1 MAKKLITMNDVAKK
15 AGVSQS
21 AVSLILN
28 GRADVSFSPETVER
42 VLAAAK
48 ELGYRTRMPSASKG
62 SAAHSILVISAN
74 LGNPYYAVSTQSIE
88 REARKHNLNV
98 LTCNTYHMQD
108 MEATYLRMA
117 ETMNFSGIIYLY
129 PPENQEEFSRVS
141 KKIHTICIC
150 DRTTQIDSDVIEL
163 DNFKSGQLATA
174 HLLSLGHKSIAFL
187 TNTVDGSDNHTARYN
202 GILSQ
207 MEEAGLGDKFSLCL
221 TKDCPADRMSMSRYD
236 YQIGYLL
243 AQNKQIY
250 SKNVTGL
257 ICMNDTVAFGAID
270 ALHEKGYRVPDD
282 FSVIGFDNTFYS
294 GLSGISLTTVDHHI
308 DLFSQTTVN
317 FLLQRLN
324 RQGESADDGTFVR
337 FKFECR
343 PNLIIRNSTAA
354 PRGKQDA

>member
-1 MAKKLITMNDVAKK
+1 MAKKPVTMNDIAEK

-21 AVSLILN
+21 AVSLILS
-28 GRADVSFSPETVER
+28 GRAGVSFASDTVER
-42 VLAAAK
+42 VLTTAK
-48 ELGYRTRMPSASKG
+48 ELGYRTRTPSSNKTNTTRN
-62 SAAHSILVISAN
+62 ILVISAN

-108 MEATYLRMA
+108 MEATYLHIA
-117 ETMNFSGIIYLY
+117 EAMNFSGIIYLY
-129 PPENQEEFSRVS
+129 PPENREEFSRVS

-150 DRTTQIDSDVIEL
+150 DRATKIDSDVIEL
-163 DNFKSGQLATA
+163 DNFKSGQLAAA
-174 HLLSLGHKSIAFL
+174 HLISLGHKSIAFL
-187 TNTVDGSDNHTARYN
+187 TNTVDDSDNHTERYK

-207 MEEAGLGDKFSLCL
+207 MKEAGLEDRFSLCL
-221 TKDCPADRMSMSRYD
+221 TRDCPADRMSMSRYD
-236 YQIGYLL
+236 YHIGYLL
-243 AQNKQIY
+243 AQDKQIY
-250 SKNVTGL
+250 SKHVTGL

-270 ALHEKGYRVPDD
+270 ALREKGYHIPED

-317 FLLQRLN
+317 FLLQHLN
-324 RQGESADDGTFVR
+324 RQNENVDDSAFSR

-343 PNLIIRNSTAA
+343 PNLVIRNSTAA
-354 PRGKQDA
+354 PNCKQDE